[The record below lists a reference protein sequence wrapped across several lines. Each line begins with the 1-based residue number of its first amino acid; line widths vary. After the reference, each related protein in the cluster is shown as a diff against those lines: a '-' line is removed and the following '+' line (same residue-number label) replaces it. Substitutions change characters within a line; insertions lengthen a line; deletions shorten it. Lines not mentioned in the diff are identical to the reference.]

1 MKIHSVKFNFIMNFI
16 MSASSIV
23 FPLITFPYISRVLM
37 ATGNGKVATAS
48 AVITYFNMFASL
60 GIPTYGIRACAKVRD
75 DKEKLSKT
83 VQELLI
89 INSITMFLTLIAF
102 IFTVAL
108 IPEFAAEKNLYII
121 NGIGMVLNV
130 FAITWLYN
138 ALEQYAY
145 ITVINMIVT
154 LVSLILMFMLVK
166 QPEDYVVYGGITVFA
181 SSASYIFNFIY
192 ATKFVSL
199 KKSAP
204 YDFRVHMKPILRFF
218 AMSAATSV
226 YTNLDVVMLR
236 FMQGDTE
243 VGYYNAAIKVKTI
256 LVTLITSLGTVLLP
270 RLSYYVKKEKTEDF
284 YRMIGKAV
292 NFVVIAGFPLTIYFM
307 LYAKESIQFLAGDG
321 YGGSIIPMVI
331 LMPTVLL
338 IGLSNIT
345 GIQILTPQNMEQKVL
360 NSIICGAVIDFLL
373 NLLLIPRIASSGAA
387 LATTVAELVVL
398 VVQCVYLKNIL
409 KDIIKDVNIVKVG
422 LAIILGIIAGVAVKI
437 FVNLTKTGW
446 SMEIQAFIMLAVSA
460 CVFFGVYGVSLLV
473 MRETFV
479 IELTDSV
486 LGNFLKKQKAG
497 EDK

>member
-1 MKIHSVKFNFIMNFI
+1 MNFI

-75 DKEKLSKT
+75 KKEKLSKT

-89 INSITMFLTLIAF
+89 INSVTMLLTLLVF
-102 IFTVAL
+102 IGTVIL
-108 IPEFAAEKNLYII
+108 VPEFAAEKELYVI
-121 NGIGMVLNV
+121 NGIGMVLNM

-145 ITVINMIVT
+145 ITVVNMIVKV
-154 LVSLILMFMLVK
+154 VSLVLMFLLVK
-166 QPEDYVVYGGITVFA
+166 KPEDYILYGAITVFA
-181 SSASYIFNFIY
+181 SSASYVFNFVY
-192 ATKFVSL
+192 ATKFITL
-199 KKSAP
+199 KKSGT

-236 FMQGDTE
+236 FMQGNTE

-270 RLSYYVKKEKTEDF
+270 RLSYYVKKEKIDDF

-292 NFVVIAGFPLTIYFM
+292 NFVVIAGLPMTIYFM
-307 LYAKESIQFLAGDG
+307 LFAGESIQFLAGKG
-321 YGGSIIPMVI
+321 YEGAVLPMII

-345 GIQILTPQNMEQKVL
+345 GIQILTPQNLEQQVL
-360 NSIICGAVIDFLL
+360 NSIICGAVVDFLL
-373 NLLLIPRIASSGAA
+373 NLVLIPRMASSGAA
-387 LATTVAELVVL
+387 LATTIAELVVL
-398 VVQCVYLKNIL
+398 IVQCIYL
-409 KDIIKDVNIVKVG
+409 KDIIKDIMKAVSGMKIVLAMVFGIVG
-422 LAIILGIIAGVAVKI
+422 GIVVKI
-437 FVNLTKTGW
+437 LLDLSGTGW
-446 SMEIQAFIMLAVSA
+446 SLEIQSFIMLAASA
-460 CVFFGVYGVSLLV
+460 CMFFGVYGVALLV
-473 MRETFV
+473 MKEEFV
-479 IELTDSV
+479 WELLESV
-486 LGNFLKKQKAG
+486 IRRK
-497 EDK
+497 

>member
-75 DKEKLSKT
+75 NKEKLSKT

-89 INSITMFLTLIAF
+89 INSVTMLLTLLVF
-102 IFTVAL
+102 IGTVIL
-108 IPEFAAEKNLYII
+108 VPEFAAEKELYVI
-121 NGIGMVLNV
+121 NGIGMVLNM

-145 ITVINMIVT
+145 ITAVNMIVKV
-154 LVSLILMFMLVK
+154 VSLVLMFLLVK
-166 QPEDYVVYGGITVFA
+166 QPEDYILYGAITVFA
-181 SSASYIFNFIY
+181 SSASYVFNFVY
-192 ATKFVSL
+192 ATKFITL
-199 KKSAP
+199 KKSGP

-236 FMQGDTE
+236 FMQGNTE

-270 RLSYYVKKEKTEDF
+270 RLSYYVKKEKIDDF

-292 NFVVIAGFPLTIYFM
+292 NFVVIAGLPMTIYFM
-307 LYAKESIQFLAGDG
+307 LFAGESIQFLAGKG
-321 YGGSIIPMVI
+321 YEGAVLPMII

-345 GIQILTPQNMEQKVL
+345 GIQILTPQNLEQQVL
-360 NSIICGAVIDFLL
+360 NSIICGAVVDFLL
-373 NLLLIPRIASSGAA
+373 NLVLIPKMASSGAA
-387 LATTVAELVVL
+387 LATTIAELVVL
-398 VVQCVYLKNIL
+398 IVQCIYL
-409 KDIIKDVNIVKVG
+409 KDIIKDIMKAVSGMKIVLAMVFGSVG
-422 LAIILGIIAGVAVKI
+422 GIVVKI
-437 FVNLTKTGW
+437 LLNLSGTGW
-446 SMEIQAFIMLAVSA
+446 SLEIQSFIMLAASA
-460 CVFFGVYGVSLLV
+460 CMFFGVYGVALLV
-473 MRETFV
+473 MKEEFV
-479 IELTDSV
+479 WELLESV
-486 LGNFLKKQKAG
+486 IRRK
-497 EDK
+497 

>member
-1 MKIHSVKFNFIMNFI
+1 MNFI

-89 INSITMFLTLIAF
+89 INSITMLLTLLVF
-102 IFTVAL
+102 VFTVIL
-108 IPEFAAEKNLYII
+108 VPEFSAEKELYVI
-121 NGIGMVLNV
+121 NGIGMVLNM

-145 ITVINMIVT
+145 ITVVNMIVKV
-154 LVSLILMFMLVK
+154 VSLVLMFLLVK
-166 QPEDYVVYGGITVFA
+166 KPEDYILYGGITVFA
-181 SSASYIFNFIY
+181 SSASYVFNFVY
-192 ATKFVSL
+192 ATKFITL
-199 KKSAP
+199 KKSGT
-204 YDFRVHMKPILRFF
+204 YNFRVHMKPILRFF

-236 FMQGDTE
+236 FMQGNTE

-270 RLSYYVKKEKTEDF
+270 RLSYYVKKEKIDDF

-292 NFVVIAGFPLTIYFM
+292 NFVVIAGLPLMIYFM
-307 LYAKESIQFLAGDG
+307 LYARESIQFLAGEG
-321 YGGSIIPMVI
+321 YEGAILPMII

-345 GIQILTPQNMEQKVL
+345 GIQILTPQNLEQQVL
-360 NSIICGAVIDFLL
+360 NSIVCGAVVDFLL
-373 NLLLIPRIASSGAA
+373 NLVLIPKMASSGAA

-398 VVQCVYLKNIL
+398 IVQCIYLKKML
-409 KDIIKDVNIVKVG
+409 KDIIRNVSGMKIG
-422 LAIILGIIAGVAVKI
+422 LAMILGTIAGIAVKMLL
-437 FVNLTKTGW
+437 NLTGTGW
-446 SMEIQAFIMLAVSA
+446 SLEIQAFLMLAVSA
-460 CVFFGVYGVSLLV
+460 CVFFGVYGVALLV
-473 MRETFV
+473 TKEEFV
-479 IELTDSV
+479 WELLESV
-486 LGNFLKKQKAG
+486 IRRT
-497 EDK
+497 

>member
-1 MKIHSVKFNFIMNFI
+1 MNFI

-75 DKEKLSKT
+75 NKEKLSKT

-89 INSITMFLTLIAF
+89 INSVTMLLTLLVF
-102 IFTVAL
+102 IGTVIL
-108 IPEFAAEKNLYII
+108 VPEFAAEKELYVI
-121 NGIGMVLNV
+121 NGIGMVLNM

-145 ITVINMIVT
+145 ITAVNMIVKV
-154 LVSLILMFMLVK
+154 VSLVLMFLLVK
-166 QPEDYVVYGGITVFA
+166 QPEDYILYGAITVFA
-181 SSASYIFNFIY
+181 SSASYVFNFVY
-192 ATKFVSL
+192 ATKFITL
-199 KKSAP
+199 KKSGP

-236 FMQGDTE
+236 FMQGNTE

-270 RLSYYVKKEKTEDF
+270 RLSYYVKKEKIDDF

-292 NFVVIAGFPLTIYFM
+292 NFVVIAGLPMTIYFM
-307 LYAKESIQFLAGDG
+307 LFAGESIQFLAGKG
-321 YGGSIIPMVI
+321 YEGAVLPMII

-345 GIQILTPQNMEQKVL
+345 GIQILTPQNLEQQVL
-360 NSIICGAVIDFLL
+360 NSIICGAVVDFLL
-373 NLLLIPRIASSGAA
+373 NLVLIPRMASSGAA
-387 LATTVAELVVL
+387 LATTIAELVVL
-398 VVQCVYLKNIL
+398 IVQCIYL
-409 KDIIKDVNIVKVG
+409 KDIIKDILKAVSGMKIVLAMVFGIVG
-422 LAIILGIIAGVAVKI
+422 GIVVKI
-437 FVNLTKTGW
+437 LLNLSGTGW
-446 SMEIQAFIMLAVSA
+446 SLEIQSFIMLAASA
-460 CVFFGVYGVSLLV
+460 CMFFGVYGVALLV
-473 MRETFV
+473 MKEEFV
-479 IELTDSV
+479 WELLESMIRR
-486 LGNFLKKQKAG
+486 K
-497 EDK
+497 

>member
-48 AVITYFNMFASL
+48 AVITYFNMFSSL

-75 DKEKLSKT
+75 NKEKLSKT

-89 INSITMFLTLIAF
+89 INSVTMLLTLLVF
-102 IFTVAL
+102 IGTVIL
-108 IPEFAAEKNLYII
+108 VPEFAAEKELYVI
-121 NGIGMVLNV
+121 NGIGMVLNM

-145 ITVINMIVT
+145 ITAVNMIVKV
-154 LVSLILMFMLVK
+154 VSLVLMFLLVK
-166 QPEDYVVYGGITVFA
+166 QPEDYILYGAITVFA
-181 SSASYIFNFIY
+181 SSASYVFNFVY
-192 ATKFVSL
+192 ATKFITL
-199 KKSAP
+199 KKSGP

-236 FMQGDTE
+236 FMQGNTE

-270 RLSYYVKKEKTEDF
+270 RLSYYVKKEKIDDF

-292 NFVVIAGFPLTIYFM
+292 NFVVIAGLPMTIYFM
-307 LYAKESIQFLAGDG
+307 LFAGESIQFLAGKG
-321 YGGSIIPMVI
+321 YEGAVLPMII

-345 GIQILTPQNMEQKVL
+345 GIQILTPQNLEQQVL
-360 NSIICGAVIDFLL
+360 NSIICGAVVDFLL
-373 NLLLIPRIASSGAA
+373 NLVLIPRMASSGAA
-387 LATTVAELVVL
+387 LATTIAELVVL
-398 VVQCVYLKNIL
+398 IVQCIYL
-409 KDIIKDVNIVKVG
+409 KDIIKDIMKAVSGMKIVLAMVFGIVG
-422 LAIILGIIAGVAVKI
+422 GIVVKI
-437 FVNLTKTGW
+437 LLNLSGTGW
-446 SMEIQAFIMLAVSA
+446 SLEIQSFIMLAASA
-460 CVFFGVYGVSLLV
+460 CMFFGVYGVALLV
-473 MRETFV
+473 MKEEFV
-479 IELTDSV
+479 WELLESV
-486 LGNFLKKQKAG
+486 IRRK
-497 EDK
+497 

>member
-89 INSITMFLTLIAF
+89 INSITMLLTLLVF
-102 IFTVAL
+102 VFTVIL
-108 IPEFAAEKNLYII
+108 VPEFSAEKELYVI
-121 NGIGMVLNV
+121 NGIGMVLNM

-145 ITVINMIVT
+145 ITVVNMIVKV
-154 LVSLILMFMLVK
+154 VSLVLMFLLVK
-166 QPEDYVVYGGITVFA
+166 KPEDYILYGGITVFA
-181 SSASYIFNFIY
+181 SSASYVFNFVY
-192 ATKFVSL
+192 ATKFITL
-199 KKSAP
+199 KKSGT
-204 YDFRVHMKPILRFF
+204 YNFRVHMKPILRFF

-236 FMQGDTE
+236 FMQGNTE

-270 RLSYYVKKEKTEDF
+270 RLSYYVKKEKIDDF

-292 NFVVIAGFPLTIYFM
+292 NFVVIAGLPLMIYFM
-307 LYAKESIQFLAGDG
+307 LYARESIQFLAGEG
-321 YGGSIIPMVI
+321 YEGAILPMII

-345 GIQILTPQNMEQKVL
+345 GIQILTPQNLEQQVL
-360 NSIICGAVIDFLL
+360 NSIVCGAVVDFLL
-373 NLLLIPRIASSGAA
+373 NLVLIPKMASSGAA

-398 VVQCVYLKNIL
+398 IVQCIYLKKML
-409 KDIIKDVNIVKVG
+409 KDIIRNVSGMKIG
-422 LAIILGIIAGVAVKI
+422 LAMILGTIAGIAVKMLL
-437 FVNLTKTGW
+437 NLTGTGW
-446 SMEIQAFIMLAVSA
+446 SLEIQAFLMLAVSA
-460 CVFFGVYGVSLLV
+460 CVFFGVYGVALLV
-473 MRETFV
+473 TKEEFV
-479 IELTDSV
+479 WELLESV
-486 LGNFLKKQKAG
+486 IRRK
-497 EDK
+497 

>member
-75 DKEKLSKT
+75 NKEKLSKT

-89 INSITMFLTLIAF
+89 INSVTMLLTLLVF
-102 IFTVAL
+102 IGTVIL
-108 IPEFAAEKNLYII
+108 VPEFAAEKELYVI
-121 NGIGMVLNV
+121 NGIGMVLNM

-145 ITVINMIVT
+145 ITAVNMIVKV
-154 LVSLILMFMLVK
+154 VSLVLMFLLVK
-166 QPEDYVVYGGITVFA
+166 QPEDYILYGAITVFA
-181 SSASYIFNFIY
+181 SSASYVFNFVY
-192 ATKFVSL
+192 ATKFITL
-199 KKSAP
+199 KKSGP

-236 FMQGDTE
+236 FMQGNTE

-270 RLSYYVKKEKTEDF
+270 RLSYYVKKEKIDDF

-292 NFVVIAGFPLTIYFM
+292 NFVVIAGLPMTIYFM
-307 LYAKESIQFLAGDG
+307 LFAGESIQFLAGKG
-321 YGGSIIPMVI
+321 YEGAVLPMII

-345 GIQILTPQNMEQKVL
+345 GIQILTPQNLEQQVL
-360 NSIICGAVIDFLL
+360 NSIICGAVVDFLL
-373 NLLLIPRIASSGAA
+373 NLVLIPRMASSGAA
-387 LATTVAELVVL
+387 LATTIAELVVL
-398 VVQCVYLKNIL
+398 IVQCIYLKNII
-409 KDIIKDVNIVKVG
+409 KDIMKAVSGMKIALAMVLGIVGGIVVKVLLDLSG
-422 LAIILGIIAGVAVKI
+422 
-437 FVNLTKTGW
+437 TGW
-446 SMEIQAFIMLAVSA
+446 SLEIQSFIMLAVSA
-460 CVFFGVYGVSLLV
+460 CMFFGVYGVTLLV
-473 MRETFV
+473 MKEEFV
-479 IELTDSV
+479 WELLESV
-486 LGNFLKKQKAG
+486 IRRK
-497 EDK
+497 

>member
-75 DKEKLSKT
+75 NKEKLSKT

-89 INSITMFLTLIAF
+89 INSVTMLLTLLVF
-102 IFTVAL
+102 IGTVIL
-108 IPEFAAEKNLYII
+108 VPEFAAEKELYVI
-121 NGIGMVLNV
+121 NGIGMVLNM

-145 ITVINMIVT
+145 ITAVNMIVKV
-154 LVSLILMFMLVK
+154 VSLVLMFLLVK
-166 QPEDYVVYGGITVFA
+166 QPEDYILYGAITVFA
-181 SSASYIFNFIY
+181 SSASYVFNFVY
-192 ATKFVSL
+192 ATKFITL
-199 KKSAP
+199 KKSGP

-236 FMQGDTE
+236 FMQGNTE

-270 RLSYYVKKEKTEDF
+270 RLSYYVKKEKIDDF

-292 NFVVIAGFPLTIYFM
+292 NFVVIAGLPMTIYFM
-307 LYAKESIQFLAGDG
+307 LFAGESIQFLAGKG
-321 YGGSIIPMVI
+321 YEGAVLPMII

-345 GIQILTPQNMEQKVL
+345 GIQILTPQNLEQQVL
-360 NSIICGAVIDFLL
+360 NSIICGAVVDFLL
-373 NLLLIPRIASSGAA
+373 NLVLIPRMASSGAA
-387 LATTVAELVVL
+387 LATTIAELVVL
-398 VVQCVYLKNIL
+398 IVQCIYL
-409 KDIIKDVNIVKVG
+409 KDIIKDILKAVSGMKIVLAMVFGIVG
-422 LAIILGIIAGVAVKI
+422 GIVVKI
-437 FVNLTKTGW
+437 LLNLSGTGW
-446 SMEIQAFIMLAVSA
+446 SLEIQSFIMLAASA
-460 CVFFGVYGVSLLV
+460 CMFFGVYGVALLV
-473 MRETFV
+473 MKEEFV
-479 IELTDSV
+479 WELLESV
-486 LGNFLKKQKAG
+486 IRRK
-497 EDK
+497 

>member
-1 MKIHSVKFNFIMNFI
+1 
-16 MSASSIV
+16 
-23 FPLITFPYISRVLM
+23 M

-89 INSITMFLTLIAF
+89 INSVTMFLTCVVF
-102 IFTVAL
+102 VFTVAL
-108 IPEFAAEKNLYII
+108 VPEFAAEKELYII
-121 NGIGMVLNV
+121 NGIGMVLNM

-145 ITVINMIVT
+145 ITVCNMIVK
-154 LVSLILMFMLVK
+154 LVSLVLMFLLVK
-166 QPEDYVVYGGITVFA
+166 NPEDYVIYGGITVFA
-181 SSASYIFNFIY
+181 SSASYVFNFVY
-192 ATKFVSL
+192 ATRFISF
-199 KKSAP
+199 KKNGT
-204 YDFRVHMKPILRFF
+204 YDFRIHMKPILRFF

-270 RLSYYVKKEKTEDF
+270 RLSYYVKKEKTDDF

-292 NFVVIAGFPLTIYFM
+292 NFVVVAGLPLTIYFM
-307 LYAKESIQFLAGDG
+307 MYATESIQFLAGDG
-321 YGGSIIPMVI
+321 YQGAVLPMVI

-345 GIQILTPQNMEQKVL
+345 GIQILTPQNLEQKVL
-360 NSIICGAVIDFLL
+360 NSIVCGAVVDFLL
-373 NLLLIPRIASSGAA
+373 NLVLIPKMASSGAA
-387 LATTVAELVVL
+387 LATVMAELVVL
-398 VVQCVYLKNIL
+398 LVQCVYLKDML
-409 KDIIKDVNIVKVG
+409 KDIIKDVS
-422 LAIILGIIAGVAVKI
+422 AVKI
-437 FVNLTKTGW
+437 GLAMIAGAVAGYMVKMLVDLKASGW
-446 SMEIQAFIMLAVSA
+446 SMEIQSFVILAISA
-460 CVFFGVYGVSLLV
+460 CVFFGVYGLVLLV
-473 MRETFV
+473 TKEKLIWEIV
-479 IELTDSV
+479 
-486 LGNFLKKQKAG
+486 GNYIRKG
-497 EDK
+497 E

>member
-75 DKEKLSKT
+75 NKEKLSKT

-89 INSITMFLTLIAF
+89 INSVTMLLTLLVF
-102 IFTVAL
+102 IGTVIL
-108 IPEFAAEKNLYII
+108 VPEFAAEKELYVI
-121 NGIGMVLNV
+121 NGIGMVLNM

-145 ITVINMIVT
+145 ITVVNMIVKV
-154 LVSLILMFMLVK
+154 VSLVLMFLLVK
-166 QPEDYVVYGGITVFA
+166 QPEDYILYGAITVFA
-181 SSASYIFNFIY
+181 SSASYVFNFVY
-192 ATKFVSL
+192 ATKFITL
-199 KKSAP
+199 KKSGP

-236 FMQGDTE
+236 FMQGNTE

-270 RLSYYVKKEKTEDF
+270 RLSYYVKKEKIDDF

-292 NFVVIAGFPLTIYFM
+292 NFVVIAGLPMMIYFM
-307 LYAKESIQFLAGDG
+307 LFAGESIQFLAGKG
-321 YGGSIIPMVI
+321 YEGAVLPMII

-345 GIQILTPQNMEQKVL
+345 GIQILTPQNLEQQVL
-360 NSIICGAVIDFLL
+360 NSIICGAVVDFLL
-373 NLLLIPRIASSGAA
+373 NLVLIPRMASSGAA
-387 LATTVAELVVL
+387 LATTIAELVVL
-398 VVQCVYLKNIL
+398 IVQCIYL
-409 KDIIKDVNIVKVG
+409 KDIIKDILKAVSGMKIVLAMVFGIVG
-422 LAIILGIIAGVAVKI
+422 GIVVKI
-437 FVNLTKTGW
+437 LLNLSGNGW
-446 SMEIQAFIMLAVSA
+446 SLEIQSFIMLAASA
-460 CVFFGVYGVSLLV
+460 CMFFGVYGVALLV
-473 MRETFV
+473 MKEEFV
-479 IELTDSV
+479 WELLESV
-486 LGNFLKKQKAG
+486 IRRK
-497 EDK
+497 

>member
-1 MKIHSVKFNFIMNFI
+1 MNFI

-75 DKEKLSKT
+75 NKEKLSKT

-89 INSITMFLTLIAF
+89 INSVTMLLTLLVF
-102 IFTVAL
+102 IGTVIL
-108 IPEFAAEKNLYII
+108 VPEFAAEKELYVI
-121 NGIGMVLNV
+121 NGIGMVLNM

-145 ITVINMIVT
+145 ITAVNMIVKV
-154 LVSLILMFMLVK
+154 VSLVLMFLLVK
-166 QPEDYVVYGGITVFA
+166 QPEDYILYGAITVFA
-181 SSASYIFNFIY
+181 SSASYVFNFVY
-192 ATKFVSL
+192 ATKFITL
-199 KKSAP
+199 KKSGP

-236 FMQGDTE
+236 FMQGNTE

-270 RLSYYVKKEKTEDF
+270 RLSYYVKKEKIDDF

-292 NFVVIAGFPLTIYFM
+292 NFVVIAGLPMTIYFM
-307 LYAKESIQFLAGDG
+307 LFAGESIQFLAGKG
-321 YGGSIIPMVI
+321 YEGAVLPMII

-345 GIQILTPQNMEQKVL
+345 GIQILTPQNLEQQVL
-360 NSIICGAVIDFLL
+360 NSIICGAVVDFLL
-373 NLLLIPRIASSGAA
+373 NLVLIPRMASSGAA
-387 LATTVAELVVL
+387 LATTIAELVVL
-398 VVQCVYLKNIL
+398 IVQCIYL
-409 KDIIKDVNIVKVG
+409 KDIIKDIMKAVSGMKIVLAMVFGIVG
-422 LAIILGIIAGVAVKI
+422 GIVVKI
-437 FVNLTKTGW
+437 LLNLSGTGW
-446 SMEIQAFIMLAVSA
+446 SLEIQSFIMLAASA
-460 CVFFGVYGVSLLV
+460 CMFFGVYGVALLV
-473 MRETFV
+473 MKEEFV
-479 IELTDSV
+479 WELLESV
-486 LGNFLKKQKAG
+486 IRRK
-497 EDK
+497 

>member
-1 MKIHSVKFNFIMNFI
+1 MNFI

-75 DKEKLSKT
+75 NKEKLSKT

-89 INSITMFLTLIAF
+89 INSVTMLLTLLVF
-102 IFTVAL
+102 IGTVIL
-108 IPEFAAEKNLYII
+108 VPEFAAEKELYVI
-121 NGIGMVLNV
+121 NGIGMVLNM
-130 FAITWLYN
+130 FAIPWLYN

-145 ITVINMIVT
+145 ITAVNMIVKV
-154 LVSLILMFMLVK
+154 VSLVLMFLLVK
-166 QPEDYVVYGGITVFA
+166 QPEDYILYGAITVFA
-181 SSASYIFNFIY
+181 SSASYVFNFVY
-192 ATKFVSL
+192 ATKFITL
-199 KKSAP
+199 KKSGP

-236 FMQGDTE
+236 FMQGNTE

-270 RLSYYVKKEKTEDF
+270 RLSYYVKKEKIDDF

-292 NFVVIAGFPLTIYFM
+292 NFVVIAGLPMTIYFM
-307 LYAKESIQFLAGDG
+307 LFAGESIQFLAGKG
-321 YGGSIIPMVI
+321 YEGAVLPMII

-345 GIQILTPQNMEQKVL
+345 GIQILTPQNLEQQVL
-360 NSIICGAVIDFLL
+360 NSIICGAVVDFLL
-373 NLLLIPRIASSGAA
+373 NLVLIPRMASSGAA
-387 LATTVAELVVL
+387 LATTIAELVVL
-398 VVQCVYLKNIL
+398 IVQCIYLKNII
-409 KDIIKDVNIVKVG
+409 KDIMKAVSGMKIALAMVLGIVGGIVVKVLLDLSG
-422 LAIILGIIAGVAVKI
+422 
-437 FVNLTKTGW
+437 TGW
-446 SMEIQAFIMLAVSA
+446 SLEIQSFIMLAVSA
-460 CVFFGVYGVSLLV
+460 CMFFGVYGVTLLV
-473 MRETFV
+473 MKEEFV
-479 IELTDSV
+479 WELLESV
-486 LGNFLKKQKAG
+486 IRRK
-497 EDK
+497 

>member
-75 DKEKLSKT
+75 NKEKLSKT

-89 INSITMFLTLIAF
+89 INSVTMLLTLLVF
-102 IFTVAL
+102 IGTVIL
-108 IPEFAAEKNLYII
+108 VPEFAAEKELYVI
-121 NGIGMVLNV
+121 NGIGMVLNM

-145 ITVINMIVT
+145 ITAVNMIVKV
-154 LVSLILMFMLVK
+154 VSLVLMFLLVK
-166 QPEDYVVYGGITVFA
+166 QPEDYILYGAITVFA
-181 SSASYIFNFIY
+181 SSASYVFNFVY
-192 ATKFVSL
+192 ATKFITL
-199 KKSAP
+199 KKSGP

-236 FMQGDTE
+236 FMQGNTE

-270 RLSYYVKKEKTEDF
+270 RLSYYVKKEKIDDF

-292 NFVVIAGFPLTIYFM
+292 NFVVIAGLPMTIYFM
-307 LYAKESIQFLAGDG
+307 LFAGESIQFLAGKG
-321 YGGSIIPMVI
+321 YEGAVLPMII

-338 IGLSNIT
+338 IGLSNVT
-345 GIQILTPQNMEQKVL
+345 GIQILTPQNLEQQVL
-360 NSIICGAVIDFLL
+360 NSIICGAVVDFLL
-373 NLLLIPRIASSGAA
+373 NLVLIPRMASSGAA
-387 LATTVAELVVL
+387 LATTIAELVVL
-398 VVQCVYLKNIL
+398 IVQCIYL
-409 KDIIKDVNIVKVG
+409 KDIIKDIMKAVSGMKIVLAMVFGIVG
-422 LAIILGIIAGVAVKI
+422 GIVVKI
-437 FVNLTKTGW
+437 LLNLSGTGW
-446 SMEIQAFIMLAVSA
+446 SLEIQSFIMLAASA
-460 CVFFGVYGVSLLV
+460 CMFFGVYGVALLV
-473 MRETFV
+473 MKEEFV
-479 IELTDSV
+479 WELLESV
-486 LGNFLKKQKAG
+486 IRRK
-497 EDK
+497 

>member
-145 ITVINMIVT
+145 ITVINMIVK

-166 QPEDYVVYGGITVFA
+166 QPEDYVIYGGITVFA

-199 KKSAP
+199 KKAGS

-270 RLSYYVKKEKTEDF
+270 RLSYYIKKDKKDDF

-292 NFVVIAGFPLTIYFM
+292 DFVVIAGLPLMIYFM

-321 YGGSIIPMVI
+321 YKGAVLPMII

-360 NSIICGAVIDFLL
+360 NSIVCGAVVDFIL
-373 NLLLIPRIASSGAA
+373 NLILIPKMASSGAA
-387 LATTVAELVVL
+387 LATTIAELVVL
-398 VVQCVYLKNIL
+398 IVQCVYLKDIL
-409 KDIIKDVNIVKVG
+409 KDIVRGVEWIKVG
-422 LAIILGIIAGVAVKI
+422 FAIILGTIAGIAVKI
-437 FVNLTKTGW
+437 LMDLSGIGW
-446 SMEIQAFIMLAVSA
+446 SMEIQSLAVLVVSSGI
-460 CVFFGVYGVSLLV
+460 FFGVYGGTLVVVRESLV
-473 MRETFV
+473 WDIV
-479 IELTDSV
+479 GKYI
-486 LGNFLKKQKAG
+486 K
-497 EDK
+497 